1 MESNFIKNEH
11 EQKNMYIVIINVL
24 SFLGFKLELMKPFS
38 KDGLWMS
45 ISLSL
50 ELWTCNLMFYVF
62 LIHLHGWLCQ

>member
-1 MESNFIKNEH
+1 
-11 EQKNMYIVIINVL
+11 
-24 SFLGFKLELMKPFS
+24 LGFKLELMKPFS

>member
-50 ELWTCNLMFYVF
+50 EL
-62 LIHLHGWLCQ
+62 